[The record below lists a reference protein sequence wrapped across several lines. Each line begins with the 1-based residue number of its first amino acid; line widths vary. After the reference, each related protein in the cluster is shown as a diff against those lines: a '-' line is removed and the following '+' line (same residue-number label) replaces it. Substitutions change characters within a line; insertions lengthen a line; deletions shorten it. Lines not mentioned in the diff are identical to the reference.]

1 MSYYEVETEKA
12 FLSIVEVFRTRSSIK
27 WKNVDIVLS
36 WLGLDVISINTI
48 NLQQL
53 EESLKVVDNVIKY
66 LAEKNTIDKNEAI
79 VKRMFI
85 DTIFEKRSIILKRIK
100 ELEIKENID
109 KIASEAKSDSEI
121 EIKHQLN
128 KLLEVVDKGQ
138 NLLQENEQSRLAIQK
153 EITRRRE
160 EREDFRERWAIRK
173 SFLERES
180 VSTIIGALLLV
191 LITGTQIIATFT
203 HIVTPQILDNGFL
216 VLLGYFFGQTV
227 AKASSRKDDN

>member
-1 MSYYEVETEKA
+1 MPYNEVETENA
-12 FLSIVEVFRTRSSIK
+12 FLSILEDLRTRSSIK
-27 WKNVDIVLS
+27 WKNVDIAFS
-36 WLGLDVISINTI
+36 WLGLDESSINTN

-53 EESLKVVDNVIKY
+53 EESLKDIDSAIKY
-66 LAEKNTIDKNEAI
+66 LAEKNTTDKNEAT
-79 VKRMFI
+79 VKRIFI
-85 DTIFEKRSIILKRIK
+85 DTVFEKRSRILKKIK
-100 ELEIKENID
+100 ELEVNENID

-121 EIKHQLN
+121 ELKQQLY
-128 KLLEVVDKGQ
+128 KLLEVIEKGQ
-138 NLLQENEQSRLAIQK
+138 NHLQENEQSRMAIQE

-160 EREDFRERWAIRK
+160 EREAFRERWAIWK

-203 HIVTPQILDNGFL
+203 HIGIPQILDNGFL

-227 AKASSRKDDN
+227 AKASSRKDNN

>member
-12 FLSIVEVFRTRSSIK
+12 FLSIVEDFRTRSSIK

-180 VSTIIGALLLV
+180 VSTIIRS
-191 LITGTQIIATFT
+191 
-203 HIVTPQILDNGFL
+203 TPISSYYRNSNHSHFYAHSYPSNTRQWLPRPVRIFL
-216 VLLGYFFGQTV
+216 WTDC
-227 AKASSRKDDN
+227 S

>member
-12 FLSIVEVFRTRSSIK
+12 FLSIVEDFRTRSSIK

-160 EREDFRERWAIRK
+160 ERSEEHTSELQSHSHLVCR
-173 SFLERES
+173 
-180 VSTIIGALLLV
+180 LLP
-191 LITGTQIIATFT
+191 A
-203 HIVTPQILDNGFL
+203 
-216 VLLGYFFGQTV
+216 
-227 AKASSRKDDN
+227 R

>member
-12 FLSIVEVFRTRSSIK
+12 FLSIVEDLRTRSSIK
-27 WKNVDIVLS
+27 WKNVEIVLS
-36 WLGLDVISINTI
+36 WLGLDVSSINTK

-53 EESLKVVDNVIKY
+53 EESLKGVDNVIKY
-66 LAEKNTIDKNEAI
+66 LAEKNTIDADEAA
-79 VKRMFI
+79 VKRIFI
-85 DTIFEKRSIILKRIK
+85 DTMFEKRSIILKRIK

-121 EIKHQLN
+121 ELKHQLN
-128 KLLEVVDKGQ
+128 KLLEVVEKGQ
-138 NLLQENEQSRLAIQK
+138 NLLQENEQSRLAIQE

-227 AKASSRKDDN
+227 AKAASRKDDN

>member
-12 FLSIVEVFRTRSSIK
+12 FLSIVEDFRTRSSIK

-160 EREDFRERWAIRK
+160 EREDFRERWAITK
-173 SFLERES
+173 SFLDKES

-203 HIVTPQILDNGFL
+203 HIVTHQILDNGFL
-216 VLLGYFFGQTV
+216 VLLAYFFGQTV
-227 AKASSRKDDN
+227 AKASSPQHDN

>member
-1 MSYYEVETEKA
+1 MSYHEVETEKA
-12 FLSIVEVFRTRSSIK
+12 FLSILEDLKTRSSIK

-36 WLGLDVISINTI
+36 WLGLNESSMSTK

-53 EESLKVVDNVIKY
+53 EESLKDIDSVIKY
-66 LAEKNTIDKNEAI
+66 IAEKNVIDKNEAT
-79 VKRMFI
+79 VKRIFI
-85 DTIFEKRSIILKRIK
+85 DTMFEKRSRILKRIK
-100 ELEIKENID
+100 ELEVKENID

-121 EIKHQLN
+121 ELKQQLN
-128 KLLEVVDKGQ
+128 KLLEVIEKGQ
-138 NLLQENEQSRLAIQK
+138 NHLQENEQSRMAIQE

-160 EREDFRERWAIRK
+160 EREAFRERWAIWK

-203 HIVTPQILDNGFL
+203 HIGTPQILDNGFL
-216 VLLGYFFGQTV
+216 ILLGYFFGQTV
-227 AKASSRKDDN
+227 AKASSRKGDN

>member
-1 MSYYEVETEKA
+1 MSYQEVETEKA
-12 FLSIVEVFRTRSSIK
+12 FLSILEDLKTRASIK

-36 WLGLDVISINTI
+36 WLGLDESSIFTN
-48 NLQQL
+48 NFQYL
-53 EESLKVVDNVIKY
+53 EESLKDIDIVIKY
-66 LAEKNTIDKNEAI
+66 LAEKNTIDKDEAA
-79 VKRMFI
+79 VKRIFI
-85 DTIFEKRSIILKRIK
+85 DTMFGKRSRILKRIK
-100 ELEIKENID
+100 ELEVKENID

-121 EIKHQLN
+121 ELKQQLN
-128 KLLEVVDKGQ
+128 KLIEVIEKGQ
-138 NLLQENEQSRLAIQK
+138 NQLQENEQSRMAIQE

-160 EREDFRERWAIRK
+160 EREAFRERWAIWK

-180 VSTIIGALLLV
+180 VSTMIGALLLI

-203 HIVTPQILDNGFL
+203 HIGTPQILDNGFL